1 MRAYDQLADDATIQ
15 KTIAALQH
23 NGIAATI
30 VETGAAAKQ
39 KVLDLLPPGAEVIHM
54 TSTTLETIG
63 IPEILKSG
71 SYQSVRKLLETMDRA
86 TQNSEMQR
94 LGAAP
99 EWAVGS
105 VQAVTEDGHILC
117 ASNTG
122 SQLPAYTYGAS
133 HVVWV
138 IGAQKIVPDIAAGM
152 RRIFEY
158 CLPLESDRAKIAYG
172 ATGSAIN
179 KVFTL
184 FRENKPSRITMII
197 VKEKLGF

>member
-117 ASNTG
+117 A
-122 SQLPAYTYGAS
+122 
-133 HVVWV
+133 
-138 IGAQKIVPDIAAGM
+138 
-152 RRIFEY
+152 
-158 CLPLESDRAKIAYG
+158 
-172 ATGSAIN
+172 
-179 KVFTL
+179 
-184 FRENKPSRITMII
+184 
-197 VKEKLGF
+197 